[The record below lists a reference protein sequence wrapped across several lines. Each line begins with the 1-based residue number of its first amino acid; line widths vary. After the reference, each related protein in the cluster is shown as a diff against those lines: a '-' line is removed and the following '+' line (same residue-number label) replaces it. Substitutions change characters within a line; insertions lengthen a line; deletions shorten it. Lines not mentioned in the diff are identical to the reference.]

1 MGGPMG
7 VNDLSNPLYPWLKNE
22 IKLIKHCLEKNIGF
36 LGICL
41 GAQLLAKAAGGDVQP
56 LKNESQTE
64 PKAEIGW
71 SPILSKKCTEKR
83 EIMSY
88 FDSPLDVLHWHSDR
102 ICLPKGSVLLASS
115 KRCKEQF
122 FQIGPYAYG
131 LQFHIEVTEWM
142 FNKLVEED
150 KEFIVKGLGQ
160 DAENILYK
168 QQLNFS
174 SKSKNSREKLIRG
187 LLEFLSRK

>member
-1 MGGPMG
+1 
-7 VNDLSNPLYPWLKNE
+7 
-22 IKLIKHCLEKNIGF
+22 
-36 LGICL
+36 
-41 GAQLLAKAAGGDVQP
+41 
-56 LKNESQTE
+56 
-64 PKAEIGW
+64 
-71 SPILSKKCTEKR
+71 
-83 EIMSY
+83 
-88 FDSPLDVLHWHSDR
+88 
-102 ICLPKGSVLLASS
+102 
-115 KRCKEQF
+115 
-122 FQIGPYAYG
+122 
-131 LQFHIEVTEWM
+131 M

>member
-1 MGGPMG
+1 
-7 VNDLSNPLYPWLKNE
+7 
-22 IKLIKHCLEKNIGF
+22 
-36 LGICL
+36 
-41 GAQLLAKAAGGDVQP
+41 
-56 LKNESQTE
+56 
-64 PKAEIGW
+64 
-71 SPILSKKCTEKR
+71 
-83 EIMSY
+83 
-88 FDSPLDVLHWHSDR
+88 
-102 ICLPKGSVLLASS
+102 
-115 KRCKEQF
+115 
-122 FQIGPYAYG
+122 AYG